1 MKRIFILFTA
11 AFSII
16 ACTANLSD
24 EGKKADTVLTSGTS
38 GNSQE
43 TLCFQ
48 KLSGT
53 SNQDTA
59 RIKLIV
65 EADQVRGDFS
75 NIPYEKDS
83 RIGTIQ
89 AKKDGDLIKGLWIYM
104 QEGMS
109 DTLEVEFMLMDKKL
123 VQKNYTIDA
132 GTGREVISEASV
144 FNIEFTQVECR
155 N

>member
-1 MKRIFILFTA
+1 MKRIFIIFTA
-11 AFSII
+11 VFSIT
-16 ACTANLSD
+16 ACTANLSN
-24 EGKKADTVLTSGTS
+24 EGKKADTVLSSGTS

-59 RIKLIV
+59 RIKLTF
-65 EADQVRGDFS
+65 EADQVSGDFS
-75 NIPYEKDS
+75 NIPFEKDS
-83 RIGTIQ
+83 RIGTIR
-89 AKKDGDLIKGLWIYM
+89 AKMDGDLIKGLWIYM

-109 DTLEVEFMLMDKKL
+109 DTLEVEFKLMDKKL

-144 FNIEFTQVECR
+144 FNIEFPQVECR